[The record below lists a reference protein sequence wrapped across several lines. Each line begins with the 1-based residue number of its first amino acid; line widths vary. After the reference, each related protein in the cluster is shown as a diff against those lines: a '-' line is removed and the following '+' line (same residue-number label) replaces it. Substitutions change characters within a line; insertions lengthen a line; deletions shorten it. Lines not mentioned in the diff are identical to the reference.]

1 MLKTKGMFEQKY
13 TYSKASK
20 NKISKASWLKR
31 IALGVGLTV
40 AAITSWDVALINSYS
55 IKISNIAEYKAH
67 NHNVLTEYESFKKQI
82 DSVPYSDAQFNYDLK
97 TLDYLYGHKDN
108 VMYRKIMNARDDSY
122 GSKINLMI
130 VNGFKYKNQNE
141 NYERLL
147 QATKG
152 LPDSEV
158 KDLPAGIFRTME
170 KTVDFKESPNMSRKF
185 MSSSLRLSNI
195 YGGLGPM
202 SSGNKNI
209 YSNMNSYLR
218 EKGYGENILFIDSNF
233 SYNRSKLT
241 STSEGINKYYHD
253 TKLSAN
259 KANSEI
265 EKYYKSG
272 DKEKLRKLLQ
282 MARAFSYVMV
292 EKPMDYVNKN
302 SLETN
307 LISSV
312 LYNGIYDGSLILDSA
327 RFIAKEKGEY
337 TPENAVY
344 YNDPF
349 ALYY

>member
-1 MLKTKGMFEQKY
+1 MLKTKSLFGQKY
-13 TYSKASK
+13 TYSTTSK
-20 NKISKASWLKR
+20 NKIAKSSWLKR
-31 IALGVGLTV
+31 IALGLGLTV

-108 VMYRKIMNARDDSY
+108 VIYRKIVNSRGGGHGY
-122 GSKINLMI
+122 NINSMI
-130 VNGFKYKNQNE
+130 INGFKYKDQNE
-141 NYERLL
+141 NYEQLL

-152 LPDSEV
+152 LPDSEL
-158 KDLPAGIFRTME
+158 KDVPASVFETME
-170 KTVDFKESPNMSRKF
+170 RTIKPEDDPDTARKF
-185 MSSSLRLSNI
+185 ISSSLRLSTI
-195 YGGLGPM
+195 YGNLGPM
-202 SSGNKNI
+202 SSENKKI

-218 EKGYGENILFIDSNF
+218 EKGYGENILFIDSNLA
-233 SYNRSKLT
+233 YNRKKLT
-241 STSEGINKYYHD
+241 STSEGINKYFHD
-253 TKLSAN
+253 VESSAN

-272 DKEKLRKLLQ
+272 DKEKLRNLLQ
-282 MARAFSYVMV
+282 MARAFSYVMI
-292 EKPMDYVNKN
+292 EEPMNYVNKN
-302 SLETN
+302 APTTN

-312 LYNGIYDGSLILDSA
+312 LFDDIYDGSLILDSA
-327 RFIAKEKGEY
+327 RFIAKAKGKY

-344 YNDPF
+344 YDDTF

>member
-1 MLKTKGMFEQKY
+1 MFKVKSIFNKDIAYKEKSDKIGKTSLVKKV
-13 TYSKASK
+13 
-20 NKISKASWLKR
+20 IV
-31 IALGVGLTV
+31 GVMLTV
-40 AAITSWDVALINSYS
+40 AGIAACDVAILSGDVAKVNTIANYKVNHYKSLSSYS
-55 IKISNIAEYKAH
+55 
-67 NHNVLTEYESFKKQI
+67 TFKSQI
-82 DSVPYSDAQFNYDLK
+82 DAVPYTDAQFNYDLK

-158 KDLPAGIFRTME
+158 KDLPTGIFRTME
-170 KTVDFKESPNMSRKF
+170 TTVDFKENPNMSRKF
-185 MSSSLRLSNI
+185 MSSTLRLSNI

-209 YSNMNSYLR
+209 YSNMNSYLK

-233 SYNRSKLT
+233 AYNRSKLI
-241 STSEGINKYYHD
+241 STTEGINKYYHD

-259 KANSEI
+259 KANLEI

-312 LYNGIYDGSLILDSA
+312 LYNGTYDGSLILDSA

-344 YNDPF
+344 YDDPF